1 MNFASDDPFK
11 DPICRTDAVF
21 SPGGGGHDTPAAV
34 HGGSAAAA
42 ALRRVVVHAEVVSE
56 LMGQSNRSAERVIG
70 VILEDRES
78 EKPSVKHNKNKCLV
92 NSNKQSISI

>member
-1 MNFASDDPFK
+1 MEHKNQLHTSALRIPF
-11 DPICRTDAVF
+11 AVF